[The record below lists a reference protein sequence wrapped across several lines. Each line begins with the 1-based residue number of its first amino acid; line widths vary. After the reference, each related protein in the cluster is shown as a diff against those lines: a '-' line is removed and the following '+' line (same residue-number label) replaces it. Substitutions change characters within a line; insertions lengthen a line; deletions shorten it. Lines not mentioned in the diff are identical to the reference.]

1 MDFSGHAAW
10 LACPPPGT
18 PRRPPF
24 LGPSLPR
31 VPLGRRWGLFQLSSS
46 LPHTWLVSLSTIPAA
61 PECWSS
67 PPLTRTLSQTFLP
80 RGGLKDSNAHLAPP
94 SGAGFLILPQPRSPT
109 PRAVSPRPP
118 ASHPSPAPAAFP
130 DGRTGSTWALGG
142 GGGAQKQPEV
152 IFKNKSRECP
162 WLEDFC
168 FLRRRADRWPFKAE
182 TWEQPRL
189 NWKTAGE
196 AAGMANSFSPLRGM
210 FLKP

>member
-24 LGPSLPR
+24 LGPPLPR

-46 LPHTWLVSLSTIPAA
+46 LPHTWLVSPSTIPAA

-142 GGGAQKQPEV
+142 GGGGRRGAKNNQK
-152 IFKNKSRECP
+152 S
-162 WLEDFC
+162 
-168 FLRRRADRWPFKAE
+168 
-182 TWEQPRL
+182 
-189 NWKTAGE
+189 
-196 AAGMANSFSPLRGM
+196 
-210 FLKP
+210 FLKIRAGSVHGWRISVS